1 MSNVL
6 RRNRAISDAEYVSK
20 ANSIRN
26 EVTRLV
32 MNEKVIPKRYRYV
45 YSIPIIDICRKLTN
59 NANKY
64 YNCLGEDDESSFLY
78 NRKKKALYNMLDC
91 CDNILTELQSARE
104 QFFIKMS
111 AREKVVGLIVDEEK
125 LINNLLKDENE
136 KHSNFLKHNILHKN
150 YQHFHS

>member
-6 RRNRAISDAEYVSK
+6 RRNRATSVVEYINN
-20 ANSIRN
+20 ANNIRS

-45 YSIPIIDICRKLTN
+45 YSIPMIDICRDLVK
-59 NANKY
+59 NANTY
-64 YNCLGEDDESSFLY
+64 YNCMGEDNESSFLY
-78 NRKKKALYNMLDC
+78 NRKKEALYNMLDC
-91 CDNILTELQSARE
+91 CNNILAELQSAKE

-125 LINNLLKDENE
+125 LINNLLKDEDE
-136 KHSNFLKHNILHKN
+136 RHSNFLKYNIKN
-150 YQHFHS
+150 